1 MALAMAFATPWS
13 NATAQT
19 PGLYDLD
26 TVREF
31 RLYFSQSN
39 YWTQM
44 RNNYASKTNIAADLK
59 VDGVTYANVGVQG
72 LKNSASTSKP
82 TSPIQIKSCWDTT
95 TLT

>member
-1 MALAMAFATPWS
+1 MALAMAFATSWS

-59 VDGVTYANVGVQG
+59 VDGVTYANVGVRFRG
-72 LKNSASTSKP
+72 NTSYRRIPAGSEKFGFNDIV
-82 TSPIQIKSCWDTT
+82 SES
-95 TLT
+95 